1 MYRLRKKR
9 YKDIVVLLLGFLL
22 LASCTS
28 KKQEA
33 LNQLENFTED
43 VEKNGGSWTEDQWK
57 QKYDV
62 FVQIRSDI
70 YKYKY
75 SDEERAE
82 IGRLEGRCISA
93 MANHASGGM
102 LKKLKDFGTE
112 LGGSLNGLLEGIDNS
127 SDHDCY
133 EVDFIN

>member
-1 MYRLRKKR
+1 MILT
-9 YKDIVVLLLGFLL
+9 LLLMLQTRKSSIFYMMFLSFLL
-22 LASCTS
+22 LLSCTS

-33 LNQLENFTED
+33 LNQLENLTED
-43 VEKNGGSWTEDQWK
+43 VEKNGGSWSEEQWK

-127 SDHDCY
+127 SNSDD
-133 EVDFIN
+133 

>member
-1 MYRLRKKR
+1 MQKIKYRN
-9 YKDIVVLLLGFLL
+9 IFILLLGLL
-22 LASCTS
+22 LLISCTS

-43 VEKNGGSWTEDQWK
+43 VEENGASWNAEQWK

-127 SDHDCY
+127 SESD
-133 EVDFIN
+133 N

>member
-1 MYRLRKKR
+1 MMFLS
-9 YKDIVVLLLGFLL
+9 FLL
-22 LASCTS
+22 LLSCTS

-33 LNQLENFTED
+33 LNQLENLTED
-43 VEKNGGSWTEDQWK
+43 VEKNGGSWSEEQWK

-127 SDHDCY
+127 SNSDD
-133 EVDFIN
+133 

>member
-1 MYRLRKKR
+1 MQTIKYRN
-9 YKDIVVLLLGFLL
+9 IILLLFGFLL

-33 LNQLENFTED
+33 LNQLKNFTED
-43 VEKNGGSWTEDQWK
+43 VEENGASWNAEQWK

-75 SDEERAE
+75 SDEERTE
-82 IGRLEGRCISA
+82 IGRMEGRCISA

-127 SDHDCY
+127 SESD
-133 EVDFIN
+133 N

>member
-1 MYRLRKKR
+1 MQTIKYRN
-9 YKDIVVLLLGFLL
+9 IILLLFGFLL

-33 LNQLENFTED
+33 LNQLKNFTED
-43 VEKNGGSWTEDQWK
+43 VEENGASWNAEQWK

-82 IGRLEGRCISA
+82 IGRMEGRCISA

-127 SDHDCY
+127 SESD
-133 EVDFIN
+133 N

>member
-1 MYRLRKKR
+1 MQKIKYRN
-9 YKDIVVLLLGFLL
+9 IFILLLGLL
-22 LASCTS
+22 LLISCTS

-43 VEKNGGSWTEDQWK
+43 VEENGASWNAEQWK

-82 IGRLEGRCISA
+82 ISRLEGRCISA

-127 SDHDCY
+127 SESD
-133 EVDFIN
+133 N